1 MKFLI
6 KCKDG
11 GPESTV
17 TAYVLIEIK
26 CLFSVM
32 LLRFDDGSR
41 EAFHTHAFNALSWVL
56 RGSLREIYRNG
67 YLYWHHPGVTPI
79 VTLRET
85 YHKVASR
92 GTSWVLT
99 LRGPWAATW
108 RETSPVSD
116 LYLTHGRREVAS

>member
-1 MKFLI
+1 MKFLT

-26 CLFSVM
+26 WLFSIV
-32 LLRFDDGSR
+32 LLRFDHGSR

-56 RGSLREIYRNG
+56 SGLLLEHHKSGTTE
-67 YLYWHHPGVTPI
+67 WHYPGIFPVSTR
-79 VTLRET
+79 RET
-85 YHKVASR
+85 YHKVASCE
-92 GTSWVLT
+92 TSWVLS

-108 RETSPVSD
+108 RESLPARD
-116 LYLTHGRREVAS
+116 LVLTYGRREVA